1 MCGHTLC
8 TLESSQRESV
18 SPGRSLPRSFI
29 PSADVSHASS
39 GARRLSQIFHK
50 GTDGG
55 STARKRTWL
64 RLAVWVWDFPS
75 EQVTVGR
82 ELSLSPDDPASLVC

>member
-1 MCGHTLC
+1 MGTRCAHCDPVRGGAA
-8 TLESSQRESV
+8 
-18 SPGRSLPRSFI
+18 SPGQSRPRSVV
-29 PSADVSHASS
+29 PSADVSHASR
-39 GARRLSQIFHK
+39 GARRLSQIVHT

-55 STARKRTWL
+55 STARKRTCL